1 MDYTYMTPTLN
12 IKPGDLVKNITIK
25 KKEKRTGIVLSN
37 YFKET
42 DWFYVLCNGKKE
54 RWHISNIVLV

>member
-1 MDYTYMTPTLN
+1 MLK

-25 KKEKRTGIVLSN
+25 RKRKRTGVVLSN

-42 DWFYVLCNGKKE
+42 DWFYVFCNGRKE

>member
-1 MDYTYMTPTLN
+1 MDYIFTTPMLR
-12 IKPGDLVKNITIK
+12 IKPGDLVINTSIK
-25 KKEKRTGIVLSN
+25 KKRKRTGVVLSN
-37 YFKET
+37 YFKEV

>member
-1 MDYTYMTPTLN
+1 MTQILK
-12 IKPGDLVKNITIK
+12 IEAGALVKNVTIK
-25 KKEKRTGIVLSN
+25 RKEKRTGVVLSN

>member
-1 MDYTYMTPTLN
+1 MTPILK

-25 KKEKRTGIVLSN
+25 RKEKRTGVVLSN
-37 YFKET
+37 YFKEA
-42 DWFYVLCNGKKE
+42 DWFYVLCQGRKE